1 MSNILTLNEMQ
12 NMNIEEIVDL
22 YRNGYSIEE
31 NINERN
37 VNNLEPK
44 IVSADVSVSTGSLFL
59 IGAAV
64 LVYMFLIRK

>member
-12 NMNIEEIVDL
+12 NMNIEEIVGL

-37 VNNLEPK
+37 VSNLEPK
-44 IVSADVSVSTGSLFL
+44 IVSADISVSTGSLFL

-64 LVYMFLIRK
+64 LAYIFLIRR

>member
-64 LVYMFLIRK
+64 LVYMFLIRR

>member
-1 MSNILTLNEMQ
+1 MNNVLTLNEMQ
-12 NMNIEEIVDL
+12 NMNIDDIVGL

-37 VNNLEPK
+37 ISNLEPK
-44 IVSADVSVSTGSLFL
+44 IVSTDVSVSTGSLFL

-64 LVYMFLIRK
+64 LVYMFIIKR

>member
-1 MSNILTLNEMQ
+1 MNNVLTLNEMQ
-12 NMNIEEIVDL
+12 NMNIEEIIGL

-59 IGAAV
+59 LGAVV
-64 LVYMFLIRK
+64 LVYMFLIRR